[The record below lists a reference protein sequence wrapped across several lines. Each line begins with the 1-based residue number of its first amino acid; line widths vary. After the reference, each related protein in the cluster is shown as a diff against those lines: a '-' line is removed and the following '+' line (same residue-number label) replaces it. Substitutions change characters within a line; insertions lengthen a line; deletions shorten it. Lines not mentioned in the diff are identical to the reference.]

1 MLKINR
7 LWNKIVNKITSNSKF
22 LLLTALS
29 ISLVLTFFRAPS
41 LAQLPPLKQLP
52 IEEDSET
59 QPAPEI
65 GIEEDS
71 ETQPAPEIGIE
82 EGSEIQPAPEIGI
95 EEGSETQSAP
105 EIGIEEGSEIQPA
118 PEIGW
123 EFLGSRELNQVEI
136 HETKYK
142 GECPGYSW
150 SSREARFTSS
160 TTPPARKRRVIV
172 KNITR
177 GVASD
182 PFPYTDR
189 EYDEGRSSE
198 GTRMSF
204 GTRHDS
210 KEFHVL
216 DGENTFEYE
225 IKERDRVLE
234 SGVFTA
240 VIKRNVDVR
249 QRDSYPI
256 TKSVCMNSEV
266 PMSLCADIRTLTKY
280 KCRSNWVL
288 RSFLMP
294 NTPEVATLISNQT
307 PYSVKYWINDRIQKL
322 SSGSDKIYTNNFLN
336 IKFESC
342 SVGTEDGSKAKECTI
357 KTRSLERGKRYRFTA
372 SDLDYESLDIEDFPR
387 S

>member
-1 MLKINR
+1 MLNLNR
-7 LWNKIVNKITSNSKF
+7 LWNKMVPKITSTSKF
-22 LLLTALS
+22 LLLMALS
-29 ISLVLTFFRAPS
+29 SSLVLTFFIAPS
-41 LAQLPPLKQLP
+41 IAQFTPLTQLPVEEGSETQPAP
-52 IEEDSET
+52 EIEIEEDSET
-59 QPAPEI
+59 KSAPEI

-71 ETQPAPEIGIE
+71 ETK
-82 EGSEIQPAPEIGI
+82 
-95 EEGSETQSAP
+95 SAP
-105 EIGIEEGSEIQPA
+105 EIGIEEDSETKSAPEIEIEEDLETEPG

-172 KNITR
+172 RNITR

-182 PFPYTDR
+182 PYPYTDR
-189 EYDEGRSSE
+189 EYYEGRSSE
-198 GTRMSF
+198 GTEIIF
-204 GTRHDS
+204 GTKHHS
-210 KEFHVL
+210 KYFRVL
-216 DGENTFEYE
+216 DGENKFEYE

-266 PMSLCADIRTLTKY
+266 PMSLCADIRTITKY
-280 KCRSNWVL
+280 KCGSGVI
-288 RSFLMP
+288 RSFLKP
-294 NTPEVATLISNQT
+294 NTPEVGTLISNQT

-322 SSGSDKIYTNNFLN
+322 SSGSDRIYTNNFLN
-336 IKFESC
+336 IKFQSC
-342 SVGTEDGSKAKECTI
+342 SVGKEDGSNAKECTNQ
-357 KTRSLERGKRYRFTA
+357 TRSLERGKR
-372 SDLDYESLDIEDFPR
+372 
-387 S
+387 

>member
-1 MLKINR
+1 MFNFKQS
-7 LWNKIVNKITSNSKF
+7 WNKIVPKITSTSKF

-29 ISLVLTFFRAPS
+29 TSLVLTFFIAPS

-52 IEEDSET
+52 IEEGSET
-59 QPAPEI
+59 QSVPETGIEEGSEIKSAPETGIEEGLEKQPPLQIRIKEGLETESAPEI
-65 GIEEDS
+65 GIEEDL
-71 ETQPAPEIGIE
+71 ETE
-82 EGSEIQPAPEIGI
+82 
-95 EEGSETQSAP
+95 
-105 EIGIEEGSEIQPA
+105 PA

-136 HETKYK
+136 NETKYK
-142 GECPGYSW
+142 GECPGYRR

-172 KNITR
+172 RNITR

-189 EYDEGRSSE
+189 EYDDGRSSE

-288 RSFLMP
+288 RSFLIP

-322 SSGSDKIYTNNFLN
+322 SSGSDRIYTNNFLN
-336 IKFESC
+336 IKFKSC
-342 SVGTEDGSKAKECTI
+342 SVGTADGKKAKECTNQ
-357 KTRSLERGKRYRFTA
+357 TRSLERGKRYRFTV
-372 SDLDYESLDIEDFPR
+372 SELDYESLDIENFPR
-387 S
+387 

>member
-1 MLKINR
+1 M
-7 LWNKIVNKITSNSKF
+7 
-22 LLLTALS
+22 S
-29 ISLVLTFFRAPS
+29 ISLVLIFFRAPS
-41 LAQLPPLKQLP
+41 LAQIPPLKPLP
-52 IEEDSET
+52 
-59 QPAPEI
+59 
-65 GIEEDS
+65 
-71 ETQPAPEIGIE
+71 IE

-95 EEGSETQSAP
+95 EEDSET
-105 EIGIEEGSEIQPA
+105 EPA

-123 EFLGSRELNQVEI
+123 EFLGSRELNQTEI
-136 HETKYK
+136 HEIDYV
-142 GECPGYSW
+142 GECPGYS
-150 SSREARFTSS
+150 SSYREARFTSI

-172 KNITR
+172 RNITR

-182 PFPYTDR
+182 PYPYTDR
-189 EYDEGRSSE
+189 EYDHGRSSE

-240 VIKRNVDVR
+240 VIKRNIDVR

-266 PMSLCADIRTLTKY
+266 PMSLCADIRTLTQY
-280 KCRSNWVL
+280 KCGSDWVIQ
-288 RSFLMP
+288 SFIQP
-294 NTPEVATLISNQT
+294 NTTEVGTLISNQT

-322 SSGSDKIYTNNFLN
+322 SSGSERIYTNNFLN
-336 IKFESC
+336 IKFKSC
-342 SVGTEDGSKAKECTI
+342 SVGTGDGKNAKDCTN
-357 KTRSLERGKRYRFTA
+357 KTRSLERGKRYKFTV
-372 SDLDYESLDIEDFPR
+372 SELDYESVDIEDYSR

>member
-1 MLKINR
+1 M
-7 LWNKIVNKITSNSKF
+7 
-22 LLLTALS
+22 LTALS
-29 ISLVLTFFRAPS
+29 ISLILMFFRAPS
-41 LAQLPPLKQLP
+41 LAQIPPLKQLP
-52 IEEDSET
+52 IEEGSET
-59 QPAPEI
+59 QSAPEI

-82 EGSEIQPAPEIGI
+82 EGSEIKPAPEIGI
-95 EEGSETQSAP
+95 EEDLEIKPAP
-105 EIGIEEGSEIQPA
+105 EIEIEEDLETEPG

-172 KNITR
+172 RNITR

-182 PFPYTDR
+182 PYPFTDR
-189 EYDEGRSSE
+189 EYYEGRSSE

-204 GTRHDS
+204 GTKHHS
-210 KEFHVL
+210 KYFHVL
-216 DGENTFEYE
+216 NGENTFEYE
-225 IKERDRVLE
+225 IKERNRVIE
-234 SGVFTA
+234 SGVLTA

-266 PMSLCADIRTLTKY
+266 PMSLCADIRTLTQY
-280 KCRSNWVL
+280 KCGSDWVI
-288 RSFLMP
+288 RSFIQP
-294 NTPEVATLISNQT
+294 NTPEVGTLISNQT
-307 PYSVKYWINDRIQKL
+307 PYSVKYWINNRIQKL
-322 SSGSDKIYTNNFLN
+322 SSGSDRIYTNNFLN
-336 IKFESC
+336 IKFKSC
-342 SVGTEDGSKAKECTI
+342 SVGTGDGKNSKECTI
-357 KTRSLERGKRYRFTA
+357 KTRSLERGKRYKFTV
-372 SDLDYESLDIEDFPR
+372 SELDYESVDIEDFPR

>member
-1 MLKINR
+1 MFNFKLS
-7 LWNKIVNKITSNSKF
+7 WNKIVPKITSTSKF
-22 LLLTALS
+22 FLLAALS
-29 ISLVLTFFRAPS
+29 ISVILIFFRAPS

-52 IEEDSET
+52 IEEGSET
-59 QPAPEI
+59 QPVPE
-65 GIEEDS
+65 
-71 ETQPAPEIGIE
+71 T
-82 EGSEIQPAPEIGI
+82 GI

-105 EIGIEEGSEIQPA
+105 ETGIEEGLETQPPLPIRIKEGLEIQPPPEIGIEEDVETEPP

-136 HETKYK
+136 NETKYK

-172 KNITR
+172 RNITR

-182 PFPYTDR
+182 PYPYTDR
-189 EYDEGRSSE
+189 EYYEGRSSE
-198 GTRMSF
+198 GTEIIF
-204 GTRHDS
+204 GIKHHS
-210 KEFHVL
+210 KYFRVL

-240 VIKRNVDVR
+240 VIKRNINVR

-266 PMSLCADIRTLTKY
+266 PMSLCADIRTITKY
-280 KCRSNWVL
+280 KCGSRVI
-288 RSFLMP
+288 RSFLKP
-294 NTPEVATLISNQT
+294 KTTEVGTLISNQT
-307 PYSVKYWINDRIQKL
+307 LYSVKYWINDRIQNL
-322 SSGSDKIYTNNFLN
+322 SSGSDRIYTNNFLN
-336 IKFESC
+336 LKFQSC
-342 SVGTEDGSKAKECTI
+342 SVVTKDGSNAKECTI
-357 KTRSLERGKRYRFTA
+357 KTRSLERGKRYKFTV
-372 SDLDYESLDIEDFPR
+372 SELDYESVDIEDFPR